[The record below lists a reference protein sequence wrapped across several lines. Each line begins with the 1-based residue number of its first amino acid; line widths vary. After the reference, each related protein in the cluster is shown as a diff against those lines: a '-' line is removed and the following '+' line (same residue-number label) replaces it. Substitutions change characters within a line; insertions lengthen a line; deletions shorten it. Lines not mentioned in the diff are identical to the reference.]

1 MEHIQANSSA
11 MLIAGSETTAS
22 MLSGVTF
29 LLLTH
34 PQYLQKVAE
43 EVRTKFNSE
52 DEITL
57 TSVTRLTYML
67 ACLNEAMRVYP
78 PVPFGMPRI
87 VPKGGVQVDGEFIP
101 EDVSF

>member
-34 PQYLQKVAE
+34 PQYLQKVSE

-57 TSVTRLTYML
+57 TSVSRLTYML

-87 VPKGGVQVDGEFIP
+87 VPRGGVQVDGEFIP